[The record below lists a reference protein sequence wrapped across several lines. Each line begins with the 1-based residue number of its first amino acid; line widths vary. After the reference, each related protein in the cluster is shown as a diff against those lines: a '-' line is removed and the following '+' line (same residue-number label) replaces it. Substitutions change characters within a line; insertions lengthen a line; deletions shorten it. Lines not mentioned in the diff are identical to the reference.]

1 MKVHVSGSTK
11 KLTGNQ
17 PVVEASAA
25 TLDELINRLDAR
37 FPGFG
42 QRLCDS
48 EGHINCFVHIFV
60 NGVDV
65 RDLQGLQT
73 PLVDT
78 DELRIVPAM
87 AGG

>member
-1 MKVHVSGSTK
+1 MEVHVSGATK
-11 KLTGNQ
+11 RATGGQ
-17 PVVEASAA
+17 AVVEESAA
-25 TLDELINRLDAR
+25 TLDELIGKLEAR

-48 EGHINCFVHIFV
+48 EGHISRFVRVFV

-73 PLVDT
+73 TLVDT
-78 DELRIVPAM
+78 DQVRIVPAM